1 MEKDWIKRHIHSL
14 NHRNIFKRHYSRMIC
29 VLPIDDLIPELDLK
43 DLLTGNLK
51 AEINSKVTRADKIKH
66 LLDSMEGGLK
76 IGKPVKF
83 ERFLCVLVA
92 YLERE
97 KDLDVEN
104 LIKDIYK
111 ENCMVFKG

>member
-1 MEKDWIKRHIHSL
+1 MEKKWIRSL
-14 NHRNIFKRHYSRMIC
+14 NHRNIFKQYYRRMIS
-29 VLPIDDLIPELDLK
+29 VIPIDDLIPELDQEN
-43 DLLTGNLK
+43 LLTGNLK
-51 AEINSKVTRADKIKH
+51 AEINSKVTREDKIKH

-92 YLERE
+92 YLDRE

-111 ENCMVFKG
+111 ENHTPFNG